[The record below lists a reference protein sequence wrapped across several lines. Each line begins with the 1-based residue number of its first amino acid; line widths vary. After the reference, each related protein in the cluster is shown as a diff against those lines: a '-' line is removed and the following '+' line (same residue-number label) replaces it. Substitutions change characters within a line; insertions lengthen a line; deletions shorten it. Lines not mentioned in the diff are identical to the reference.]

1 MAPQSSWH
9 LGLVHVGFQGS
20 CPGDGKGPVGYLNT
34 QSSHV
39 ACNPMCGLSRKV
51 HAFFMYDAV
60 SGCMGDFPFLVWGFK
75 YITHT
80 HTHTHSA
87 CLCIIVAT
95 GFVNKQ
101 FELPW
106 LYFVTISILGV
117 SLSRAE

>member
-1 MAPQSSWH
+1 MHFSCMMLCQDAWETFLSWF
-9 LGLVHVGFQGS
+9 GA
-20 CPGDGKGPVGYLNT
+20 LNI
-34 QSSHV
+34 SH
-39 ACNPMCGLSRKV
+39 
-51 HAFFMYDAV
+51 
-60 SGCMGDFPFLVWGFK
+60 
-75 YITHT
+75 THT
-80 HTHTHSA
+80 HTHTA